1 MKKILIFLLIL
12 SNLTFGAQKMSLDS
26 KEIDKILEQVS
37 KDFDRGNSQKAIST
51 LKKKIAEDPS
61 KIIYKVILGFAYE
74 EMGRKSEAEKEFNE
88 AVELQKKY
96 PFFAENG
103 EKYDVRLLIGVIY
116 FSENYYDET
125 LKWLKQVDDKE
136 FYKSTDEEKGI
147 FLGIVNFQ
155 AENYEEAK
163 KYLLQSYA
171 YDKIG
176 ASENVL
182 GMIYWGEGNQK
193 EAQKWFLKSSDKGN
207 SGAQANLGSLYY
219 ELNDKKES
227 LKWLEKAYETARKD
241 KDTEKME
248 EIKEMIKDVK
258 DSQEK
263 KQKGEN
269 MKKYLILLLLV
280 ANLGLGIQGFSAMT
294 REEKISLEK
303 QIDEAYD
310 KNDNKKTISLVSRY
324 VKEFPNNADYLN
336 KLGVLY
342 ANENNYKEAEKWYL
356 KAIENGN
363 LTAISNLADNY
374 SQLKD
379 YEKAIKYYKEYEK
392 VADNPRNYTWIAA
405 AYENLED
412 YKNAR
417 EWYFKALKTE
427 KDGFS
432 ENHLGLMADNEG
444 NQKEALKWYQASAQ
458 KGYLWGYSNLA
469 TTYIELGDYETAEK
483 WVIKGLDLAKKSKDS
498 DVAAVKK
505 EMQDTYDYIQKVK

>member
-1 MKKILIFLLIL
+1 M
-12 SNLTFGAQKMSLDS
+12 
-26 KEIDKILEQVS
+26 
-37 KDFDRGNSQKAIST
+37 
-51 LKKKIAEDPS
+51 
-61 KIIYKVILGFAYE
+61 
-74 EMGRKSEAEKEFNE
+74 

-227 LKWLEKAYETARKD
+227 LKWFERAYETARKD

-258 DSQEK
+258 DSQE
-263 KQKGEN
+263 
-269 MKKYLILLLLV
+269 
-280 ANLGLGIQGFSAMT
+280 
-294 REEKISLEK
+294 
-303 QIDEAYD
+303 
-310 KNDNKKTISLVSRY
+310 
-324 VKEFPNNADYLN
+324 
-336 KLGVLY
+336 
-342 ANENNYKEAEKWYL
+342 
-356 KAIENGN
+356 
-363 LTAISNLADNY
+363 
-374 SQLKD
+374 
-379 YEKAIKYYKEYEK
+379 
-392 VADNPRNYTWIAA
+392 
-405 AYENLED
+405 
-412 YKNAR
+412 
-417 EWYFKALKTE
+417 
-427 KDGFS
+427 
-432 ENHLGLMADNEG
+432 
-444 NQKEALKWYQASAQ
+444 
-458 KGYLWGYSNLA
+458 
-469 TTYIELGDYETAEK
+469 
-483 WVIKGLDLAKKSKDS
+483 
-498 DVAAVKK
+498 
-505 EMQDTYDYIQKVK
+505 